1 MNAKTMAV
9 VLDRT
14 EQSTRA
20 ITDLKRM
27 LQESRDSFMRLQ
39 ALVGCGHLDK
49 EQTEEA
55 IKNIRSEMASLKE
68 NERDRYHIVGALDD
82 ITILPRQQG
91 ESYGAYIMRLGQ
103 CIVTSDSMREDL
115 ARLADSRF
123 SELAELHVKHTKLE
137 DALGKRDTQIAQ
149 FEEAASSLAS
159 ALTLLGTMHDG
170 ELANEFVSRM
180 AEEKKRVTLQLDLI
194 AKVIEQLPDSMRM
207 QHGETYEPFS
217 RRIQNSYVANEATI
231 ARHEATIESL
241 KNRDAELL
249 ALYDVIENLRGL
261 PMQPEEKYSEY
272 LKRMAADR
280 MRLVE
285 KLAGSFTAG
294 YVSTLIRERDD
305 AHYATEKVRNER
317 DEARADVDKATLQTV
332 HNLEGELSLHQQV
345 IARLM
350 MQPGTDKVFD
360 LDWNAS
366 ARKVLID
373 ARAMCGDTAE
383 ANVVSREPA

>member
-14 EQSTRA
+14 EQSTRTIA
-20 ITDLKRM
+20 ELKRL
-27 LQESRDSFMRLQ
+27 LQESNNSFMRLQ

-49 EQTEEA
+49 EQTEAA
-55 IKNIRSEMASLKE
+55 IKSMMVEHKKLAITEREHAALISSLDEVPLGQDDGESYAAYALRVGDAMRALKDDKSTLQKDLHESRLE
-68 NERDRYHIVGALDD
+68 NERNLSVAKGLQQIVA
-82 ITILPRQQG
+82 TR
-91 ESYGAYIMRLGQ
+91 
-103 CIVTSDSMREDL
+103 
-115 ARLADSRF
+115 
-123 SELAELHVKHTKLE
+123 
-137 DALGKRDTQIAQ
+137 DAQIAQ
-149 FEEAASSLAS
+149 INESASSLAS

-180 AEEKKRVTLQLDLI
+180 SDEKKRVTLQLDLI

-207 QHGETYEPFS
+207 QYGETYEPFL
-217 RRIQNSYVANEATI
+217 RRIQKSYVANEETI

-261 PMQPEEKYSEY
+261 PMQPDEKYSEY
-272 LKRMAADR
+272 LKRMAAEVDQLR
-280 MRLVE
+280 AQLDAATRRLLNAQGE
-285 KLAGSFTAG
+285 
-294 YVSTLIRERDD
+294 
-305 AHYATEKVRNER
+305 NEILTSQR
-317 DEARADVDKATLQTV
+317 QLV
-332 HNLEGELSLHQQV
+332 EGELSLHQQV

-373 ARAMCGDTAE
+373 ARALCGDTAE
-383 ANVVSREPA
+383 ANVVTKEPA